1 MKVEFSHYRIA
12 NKKGLSRKGAPSS
25 DWLMRYGK
33 GSGFYSYNNIIK
45 QKLPFPRGG
54 KTVCVITLDDG
65 AQFRGTAVC
74 SMSDAFSYKI
84 GRAISHGRAVKA
96 VFDNGL

>member
-1 MKVEFSHYRIA
+1 MKVEFRHYRIVD
-12 NKKGLSRKGAPSS
+12 KKRLPRKGAPSS

-33 GSGFYSYNNIIK
+33 ANGFFSDPHYTRH
-45 QKLPFPRGG
+45 PFARGG

-96 VFDNGL
+96 VFNNGL